1 MEYLYL
7 IIGSI
12 LVIIIIFL
20 LFCGRKRQ
28 GFTLLNRNE
37 EQTPSF
43 TYIYKDINNVLMIE
57 EEYEKIFRKNL
68 QENRITTSN
77 LKQYNYYPL
86 IIIYEDIE
94 CYNESNCKATIG
106 ICFEEHDNA
115 LHDVLNKL
123 KQKDNKIK
131 DKKLNPTSVFSY
143 KIFGNSIHSK
153 DSYKQS
159 KEIYR
164 VLKQVIKREE
174 KIVGQIVYSS
184 GRINVPILF
193 YYHKDHPRVYVPFK
207 EEEIQQYATLL

>member
-94 CYNESNCKATIG
+94 CYN
-106 ICFEEHDNA
+106 
-115 LHDVLNKL
+115 
-123 KQKDNKIK
+123 
-131 DKKLNPTSVFSY
+131 
-143 KIFGNSIHSK
+143 
-153 DSYKQS
+153 
-159 KEIYR
+159 
-164 VLKQVIKREE
+164 
-174 KIVGQIVYSS
+174 
-184 GRINVPILF
+184 
-193 YYHKDHPRVYVPFK
+193 
-207 EEEIQQYATLL
+207 